1 MVRTIGNRRREYLMR
16 NARSVFS
23 IALDNPTGVRTAIL
37 TSRPNGCMLPCHAIV
52 EFSSSTQRARKAH
65 SSHAKMVNSLQG
77 NLSVEFIH
85 KNRLPWLP
93 NSPIRRVMP
102 SFSRLLCMN
111 LAAPFRVSR
120 VLAIEA
126 VHAGNSGKLLTLYL
140 FRRRYDPDAR

>member
-1 MVRTIGNRRREYLMR
+1 MGNRKREYLVR

-23 IALDNPTGVRTAIL
+23 ITLDNPTGVRTAIL
-37 TSRPNGCMLPCHAIV
+37 ASRPKECMLPCHAIIYATRPQ
-52 EFSSSTQRARKAH
+52 SSLVSCQDGK
-65 SSHAKMVNSLQG
+65 
-77 NLSVEFIH
+77 LSAEFIH

-111 LAAPFRVSR
+111 LVAPFRVSR

-140 FRRRYDPDAR
+140 FRRRYDPYARSSINTYVTVNC